1 MPTDKLKKIIAEERI
16 KMGLTQ
22 EELAKRINVSTS
34 TISLYETGAR
44 VPNIT
49 IIEKLCSVF
58 HVSIDHLTGYA
69 EDEPPEP
76 EDDLR
81 RVEKGVNRL
90 LSAMGYFSD
99 ETKKVVEIPFEE
111 YYSGLSEATR
121 EEIKKATGG
130 NAFVKDEIHLLTVW
144 NDSKRY
150 EIPFDD
156 YLEFV
161 DHLRE
166 EVETFLEKENRAG
179 E

>member
-1 MPTDKLKKIIAEERI
+1 MKKNLISERI
-16 KMGLTQ
+16 KSLRIARGLTQ
-22 EELAKRINVSTS
+22 QEVADRIGFSSGVVSQW
-34 TISLYETGAR
+34 ETGTRIPRPDSLIQLAEMFN
-44 VPNIT
+44 VT
-49 IIEKLCSVF
+49 
-58 HVSIDHLTGYA
+58 VSYLVGD
-69 EDEPPEP
+69 DEEGAMDDL
-76 EDDLR
+76 DDLR

-90 LSAMGYFSD
+90 LSSMGYFSD

-150 EIPFDD
+150 EIPFNA

-166 EVETFLEKENRAG
+166 EVKTFLEKENRAG